1 MACFAGNIELPAQHR
16 HFLAFQQPGY
26 ESESFVHLGTLLPR
40 HLRLPQMPESVT
52 YVSGMLCNLC
62 ARKHNRYPPSP
73 LTHLGVAPPENCQFP
88 PSDGGVCLVSLAI

>member
-16 HFLAFQQPGY
+16 HFLAFQQPGH

-52 YVSGMLCNLC
+52 YVSGMICNLC
-62 ARKHNRYPPSP
+62 VRKDIRSIPDRWVTVYTGGMICNLCVRKDIRYLHNY
-73 LTHLGVAPPENCQFP
+73 
-88 PSDGGVCLVSLAI
+88 D